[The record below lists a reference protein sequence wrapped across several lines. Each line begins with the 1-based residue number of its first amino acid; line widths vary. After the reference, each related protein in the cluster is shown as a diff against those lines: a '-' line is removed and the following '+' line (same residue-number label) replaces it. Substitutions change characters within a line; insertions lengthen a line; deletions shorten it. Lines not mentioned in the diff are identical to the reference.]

1 MSKDLAQKED
11 LAHARATASQIRQGI
26 HNYLSTLALI
36 DRAWREG
43 HWKVLGYADWQGYVD
58 GEFGEQRLRLPAE
71 HRRKAVEELRLS
83 GMSNRA
89 IAATVGTDER
99 TVRRDL
105 AGAAN
110 AAPEEIKGTD
120 GKNYASSRPS
130 QPAPPPVE
138 ADAQL
143 DAPDNGGVREDSTA
157 PPVEDGERT
166 GEPAAGPAG
175 SPVPQAAAPASTRG
189 GVDAGVSPSDLV
201 NAIRGVLRFDVD
213 AFAQNA
219 GADQIE
225 ELGAAFELLDEFRS
239 RALAALIRANGFAE
253 SKAA

>member
-120 GKNYASSRPS
+120 GKTYASSRPS
-130 QPAPPPVE
+130 HPDASRGE
-138 ADAQL
+138 ADAQP
-143 DAPDNGGVREDSTA
+143 DAPVFADGEREDSTA

-175 SPVPQAAAPASTRG
+175 SPVPQSAPASTRG

-201 NAIRGVLRFDVD
+201 DAIRGVLRFDVD
-213 AFAQNA
+213 AFARNA
-219 GADQIE
+219 DADQIE